1 MYTTPW
7 NHTFNIWKNLKLEP
21 VIVLDERRRYV
32 AYLLY
37 YLLTRNLFEI
47 KLCHQVDDVIC
58 QLHFSRDIRKRS
70 YCNNLATRAIPLIV
84 SKSAVGEKISKT
96 LLPHFLSTL
105 LPQIFLQLHDH
116 YGKLLVFVEH
126 FSAQLQYFLEVI

>member
-1 MYTTPW
+1 MEKFETRASDSPW
-7 NHTFNIWKNLKLEP
+7 WKETICDNITL
-21 VIVLDERRRYV
+21 V